1 MNSTWED
8 FLRTEGAIFEDGI
21 VQHFGNPDLELKA
34 AQAATVAADLSHLGL
49 INVSGADA
57 TGFLQGQFTND
68 VTKLNSSLVQ
78 YSALCSPQGRMLAN
92 FLVWQDAGSYFLQL
106 HPGLSEAIATRLA
119 RFVLRAQVLIKN
131 RTNDWIRVGIAGQ
144 NAAEIVRPLV
154 PSLPEGKMHMVKIPE
169 LQLIRLDEHRF
180 QINSAVEQA
189 PQLWK
194 RLAASAQ
201 VVGQATWDWL
211 SIQSGIPEITPAT
224 QDKFVPQ
231 MINFELIDGISFKK
245 GCYTGQEIVAR
256 THYLGKLKRRM
267 YRAHVGGVS
276 APQAGD
282 PVFSADLG
290 DQASGIVVNAARA
303 PGGGF
308 DVLASIQISSANTET
323 LHWKTPN
330 GELLTLQPLPYPV

>member
-8 FLRTEGAIFEDGI
+8 FLRTEGAVFESGV
-21 VQHFGNPDLELKA
+21 VQHFGHPEVELKA
-34 AQAATVAADLSHLGL
+34 AQADTVISDLSHLGL
-49 INVSGADA
+49 VNVSGTDA
-57 TGFLQGQFTND
+57 TSFLQGQFTND
-68 VTKLNSSLVQ
+68 VTKLSASLVQ

-92 FLVWQDAGSYFLQL
+92 FLIWQDADSYFLQL
-106 HPGLSEAIATRLA
+106 HPGLTEAIAARLA
-119 RFVLRAQVLIKN
+119 RFILRAEVIIKN
-131 RTNDWIRVGIAGQ
+131 TTDDWVRFGIAGQ

-154 PSLPEGKMHMVKIPE
+154 PSLPEGKMHVVNIPG
-169 LQLIRLDEHRF
+169 LQIIRLDEQRF
-180 QINSAVEQA
+180 QINTATAQA
-189 PQLWK
+189 PALWK
-194 RLAASAQ
+194 RLNAS
-201 VVGQATWDWL
+201 GQAVGEAIWRWL
-211 SIQSGIPEITPAT
+211 SIQSGIPEISPAT

-231 MINFELIDGISFKK
+231 MINFDLIDGISFKK

-267 YRAHVGGVS
+267 YRAHVNGTS

-290 DQASGIVVNAARA
+290 DQASGMVVNAAPA

-308 DVLASIQISSANTET
+308 DVLASIQISSASTES
-323 LHWKTPN
+323 LHWKTPY